1 VWVRLYFI
9 KKYINDYR
17 SMSMGKSVMGKLAEL
32 AASYYKIELK
42 EAQVKIEE
50 LEKAKKIIKELW
62 G

>member
-1 VWVRLYFI
+1 
-9 KKYINDYR
+9 
-17 SMSMGKSVMGKLAEL
+17 MSMGKSVMGKLAEL